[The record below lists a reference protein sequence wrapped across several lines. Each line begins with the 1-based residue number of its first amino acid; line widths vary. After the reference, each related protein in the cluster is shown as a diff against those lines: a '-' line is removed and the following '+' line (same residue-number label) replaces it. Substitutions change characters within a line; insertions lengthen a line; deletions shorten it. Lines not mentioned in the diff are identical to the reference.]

1 MTMLAVFRSRAQALD
16 ALSLLKGAGVPSQAV
31 STPKEAGIGCGVSV
45 KFDCNFFPRVRPLLA
60 NAAIRRSGG
69 ICGYAAAR
77 LCASELAF
85 LRAPLYNRCICAHL
99 TKS

>member
-45 KFDCNFFPRVRPLLA
+45 KFDCNFFPRVRPLFGVLGVSA
-60 NAAIRRSGG
+60 DMRRRV
-69 ICGYAAAR
+69 CAR
-77 LCASELAF
+77 LSLLFCA
-85 LRAPLYNRCICAHL
+85 RRCIIGAYVHI
-99 TKS
+99 

>member
-1 MTMLAVFRSRAQALD
+1 MTMLAVFRSR

-60 NAAIRRSGG
+60 KRRYSAFWGYLR
-69 ICGYAAAR
+69 ICGG
-77 LCASELAF
+77 AF
-85 LRAPLYNRCICAHL
+85 VRV
-99 TKS
+99 

>member
-60 NAAIRRSGG
+60 GRRYSAFWGYLR
-69 ICGYAAAR
+69 ICGG
-77 LCASELAF
+77 AF
-85 LRAPLYNRCICAHL
+85 VRV
-99 TKS
+99 